1 MGFYKIENK
10 NLSLVFDNDAYTLET
25 LDLGSADNDIATT
38 SGIGEIGEMVSS
50 SKLGGRNVNIT
61 GYILANSKEEM
72 YKRKQYFYNIVSPV
86 NSFVLFD
93 KSGTKILNLQA
104 TATPKL
110 STTNYLN
117 SDYLCMFSLDCFA
130 ANPCWTDYYSVTS
143 NIVMWL
149 PMFHFP
155 LEIPKDE
162 GVIVGLREPKL
173 IATIE
178 NVGSLTTGIVIK
190 FIAKGT
196 LTNPA
201 LTNVDTGETIRIEKE
216 MNAGDIVTI
225 NTNYG
230 EKSIIDKDG
239 NNMFKYLDLDN
250 CSFLQLNA
258 GTNNYKYSAD
268 TNEENLEV
276 QIIYKQLYLG
286 V

>member
-1 MGFYKIENK
+1 MGFYKIESK
-10 NLSLVFDNDAYTLET
+10 NLSLVFDNQAYTLET
-25 LDLGSADNDIATT
+25 LDLGSADNTLNTT
-38 SGIGEIGEMVSS
+38 SGIGEIGVITTS
-50 SKLGGRNVNIT
+50 SKLGGRNANIT

-72 YKRKQYFYNIVSPV
+72 QQRKQYFYKIVTPV
-86 NSFVLFD
+86 NTFTLFD
-93 KSGTKILNLQA
+93 KSGTKVLNLQA
-104 TATPKL
+104 TSTPKL

-130 ANPCWTDYYSVTS
+130 ANPCWTDYYPVTA
-143 NIVMWL
+143 NIAMWL

-162 GVIVGLREPKL
+162 GIIVGLREPKL

-178 NVGSLTTGIVIK
+178 NAGSFTTGIIIK

-196 LTNPA
+196 LTNPS
-201 LTNVDTGETIRIEKE
+201 LTNVDTLETIKIIKE
-216 MNAGDIVTI
+216 MNAGDEITI

-230 EKSIIDKDG
+230 QKSIVDKNG
-239 NNMFKYLDLDN
+239 NNLFKYLDLDN
-250 CSFLQLNA
+250 CKFLQLNS
-258 GTNNYKYSAD
+258 GTNNYKYAAD
-268 TNEENLEV
+268 SDEQNLEV